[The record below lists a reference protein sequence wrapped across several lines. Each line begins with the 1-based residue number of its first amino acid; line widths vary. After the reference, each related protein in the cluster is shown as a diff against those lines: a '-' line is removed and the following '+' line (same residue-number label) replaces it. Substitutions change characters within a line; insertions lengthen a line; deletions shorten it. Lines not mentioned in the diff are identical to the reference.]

1 MSQNEFEREVLDRLI
16 TIETK
21 LEAVVSTC
29 PQCQSRI
36 NALELASVKM
46 EASTKSAHLRIDGVY
61 KTVAFVAG
69 AITLFMNIISFVI
82 KQVAGG

>member
-1 MSQNEFEREVLDRLI
+1 MSQNEFEREVLDRLL

-29 PQCQSRI
+29 PQCQARI
-36 NALELASVKM
+36 NVLELASVKM
-46 EASTKSAHLRIDGVY
+46 EASTKSAHLRIDSVY

-82 KQVAGG
+82 KQAAGG

>member
-16 TIETK
+16 KIETQMS
-21 LEAVVSTC
+21 AMIAIC
-29 PQCQSRI
+29 PQCQARI

-69 AITLFMNIISFVI
+69 AITLFMNVITFVI